1 MVRRLPRR
9 ILKLNKKK
17 RGYDV
22 AKNKI
27 SKNEFLANVARKHDM
42 SVEDITTAYNAIVDG
57 ICDTVTEGKSLSLT
71 GFGSFYLQRHK
82 GHPVNFEGKAAEVKD
97 YVIFKFSASDV
108 LNRRF
113 RDADDSVEGGIPIGV

>member
-1 MVRRLPRR
+1 M
-9 ILKLNKKK
+9 
-17 RGYDV
+17 

-27 SKNEFLANVARKHDM
+27 SKNEFLANVAREHDM
-42 SVEDITTAYNAIVDG
+42 SVEDITTAYNAILDG
-57 ICDTVTEGKSLSLT
+57 ICATVESGKSLSLT

-113 RDADDSVEGGIPIGV
+113 REVDDVTDGGIPVAM